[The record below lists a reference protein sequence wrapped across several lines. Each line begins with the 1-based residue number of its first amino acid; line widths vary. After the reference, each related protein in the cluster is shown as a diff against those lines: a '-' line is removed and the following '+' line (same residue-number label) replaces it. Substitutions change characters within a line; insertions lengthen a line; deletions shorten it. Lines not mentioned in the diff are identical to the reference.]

1 MITDIVPSFSGSLNT
16 QTRQLLHISLYGFIN
31 ESIST
36 VTEFW
41 ISKAALNNGHFKT
54 FSVTT
59 YPVAS
64 TLGIWKRV
72 RVPFAL
78 HVTLDPKFQAI
89 KYNKIKNK
97 QR

>member
-1 MITDIVPSFSGSLNT
+1 MITDIVPSFSGPLNT
-16 QTRQLLHISLYGFIN
+16 KTQKLFHISLYGFIN
-31 ESIST
+31 KSIST

-41 ISKAALNNGHFKT
+41 ISKAALSNGHFKT

-64 TLGIWKRV
+64 TLGIWKGV

-78 HVTLDPKFQAI
+78 HVKIDPNFQAT
-89 KYNKIKNK
+89 KI
-97 QR
+97 Q